1 MTDNVEVTHLK
12 VTSDRNYYGLYH
24 IEGAPFRIS
33 FWTIATDIDPVEGV
47 RRLRFAD
54 ELVAAWNT
62 LAATASNAAMVEAYH
77 HHLSE
82 VCAECYA
89 GEGTDAFLAAMEFL
103 SKRDKERCPDLF
115 ENARA
120 KASEVQP

>member
-1 MTDNVEVTHLK
+1 MTDNVEVTPE
-12 VTSDRNYYGLYH
+12 DREAAARWAKMQSRHMQAANILRGSCDT
-24 IEGAPFRIS
+24 APLVQ
-33 FWTIATDIDPVEGV
+33 A
-47 RRLRFAD
+47 FARHR
-54 ELVAAWNT
+54 

-103 SKRDKERCPDLF
+103 SKRNMELMQEID
-115 ENARA
+115 ARA